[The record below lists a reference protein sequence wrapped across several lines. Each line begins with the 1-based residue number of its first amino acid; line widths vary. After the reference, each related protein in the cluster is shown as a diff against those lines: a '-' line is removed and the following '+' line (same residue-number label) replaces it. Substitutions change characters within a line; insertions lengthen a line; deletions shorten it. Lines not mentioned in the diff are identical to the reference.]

1 MPGEPVRF
9 LLVDDLEDNLTALE
23 GLLRRDGLELSTA
36 RSGPEALELLL
47 VHEFALAL
55 VDVQM
60 PGMDGFELAELMRG
74 TERTRAVPIIF
85 LTAVAND
92 ERRRFRGYE
101 AGAVDYLTKP
111 IEPHVLRSKAGL
123 FFDYA
128 SQRRDLLARC
138 DELKAS
144 NDRLTAHVDNSPLAV
159 IEFDSELRV
168 ALWSAGAE
176 RMLGWAAEE
185 VLGKRIGELR
195 WVHEEDAATVATL
208 SAEMMA
214 GRQARNV
221 HANRNYR
228 KDGTVI
234 HCEWYNSAIFDR
246 EGRLASIR
254 AQVLDVTDRKRAEEA
269 LHRKSM
275 QLRELAAEL
284 QATYDQSPIG
294 MLQLDRELRYVRVNE
309 RMAAMNG
316 IAAAEHIGR
325 TLDEMVP
332 DLAPK
337 VGPHFRRVIDT
348 GEAVIDFELEGRT
361 AADPGIEHTWLASW
375 FPLRGSG
382 GEVIGV
388 NVVAQD
394 ITLRKQAEQ
403 QIRLL
408 MGEVSHRAKNLLT
421 VVLAIV
427 RQTARNNPP
436 ADLADR
442 LARRIMGLAA
452 SQDLIIKGDW
462 RSIALSDL
470 VRSQL
475 APFGEELLPRV
486 RIAGPPITLAP
497 TAAQGIG
504 MAFHELATNAMKHGA
519 LSHRDGRVTVE
530 WSLAGNGAEPRLH
543 LRWREDGGP
552 PVEKPHH
559 RGFGRTVIEQ
569 MAALTVGGKV
579 ELDYD
584 PGGLKWTLEAP
595 LDAISAGEKSA
606 PATVR

>member
-1 MPGEPVRF
+1 
-9 LLVDDLEDNLTALE
+9 LVDDLADNLTALE
-23 GLLRRDGLELSTA
+23 GLLRRDGLELSKA
-36 RSGPEALELLL
+36 RSGAEALELLL
-47 VHEFALAL
+47 VHDFALAL

-60 PGMDGFELAELMRG
+60 PVMDGFELAELMRG
-74 TERTRAVPIIF
+74 TERTRAVPIVF
-85 LTAVAND
+85 LTAVATD

-111 IEPHVLRSKAGL
+111 IEPHVLRSKANL

-128 SQRRDLLARC
+128 RQRRDLVERC
-138 DELKAS
+138 EELKAS

-159 IEFDSELRV
+159 IEFDPELRIG
-168 ALWSAGAE
+168 LWSAGAE

-185 VLGKRIGELR
+185 VLGKRIGDLR
-195 WVHEEDAATVATL
+195 WVHEEDAVSVAAL
-208 SAEMMA
+208 SADMMA
-214 GRQARNV
+214 GRQGRNV

-246 EGRLASIR
+246 DGRLASVR
-254 AQVLDVTDRKRAEEA
+254 SQVLDVTERKRAEDA
-269 LHRKSM
+269 LRGKSA
-275 QLRELAAEL
+275 QLAQLAAEL

-294 MLQLDRELRYVRVNE
+294 MLQLDRELRYVRINE

-316 IAAAEHIGR
+316 ITAAGRIGR
-325 TLDEMVP
+325 SIREMVP

-337 VGPHFRRVIDT
+337 IEGPFRRVIET
-348 GEAVIDFELEGRT
+348 GEAVIDIELEGRT
-361 AADPGIEHTWLASW
+361 AADPGVDHTWLESW
-375 FPLRGSG
+375 FPLRGAG

-408 MGEVSHRAKNLLT
+408 MGEVSHRAKNLLA

-427 RQTARNNPP
+427 RQTARNNAP

-442 LARRIMGLAA
+442 LSRRLMGLAA

-475 APFGEELLPRV
+475 APFGEEVLPRV
-486 RIAGPPITLAP
+486 HIAGPPITLAP
-497 TAAQGIG
+497 SAAQGIG
-504 MAFHELATNAMKHGA
+504 MAFHELTTNAMKHGA
-519 LSHRDGRVTVE
+519 LSHRDGRVTVA
-530 WSLAGNGAEPRLH
+530 WSLAGNGAEPRLR
-543 LRWREDGGP
+543 LNWLEEGGP
-552 PVEKPHH
+552 PVEKPRH

-569 MAALTVGGKV
+569 MAALTAGGKV

-584 PGGLKWTLEAP
+584 PRGLRWTLDAP
-595 LDAISAGEKSA
+595 LDTISAGGKSDT
-606 PATVR
+606 ATVR